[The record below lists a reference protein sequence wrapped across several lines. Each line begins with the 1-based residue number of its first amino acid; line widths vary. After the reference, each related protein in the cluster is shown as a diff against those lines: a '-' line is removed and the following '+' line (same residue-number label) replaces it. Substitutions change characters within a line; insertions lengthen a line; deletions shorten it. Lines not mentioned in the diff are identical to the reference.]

1 MPSII
6 FEETKNY
13 FNNYSEEHSCSKYMT
28 ITYNLKNFNKKIS
41 AVIHIDNTARPQVV
55 KISENES
62 YYKIIENY
70 FKLSGIPIIVNT
82 SFNLY
87 EEPIVC
93 TPNDAIRAFEQK
105 AVDVLAIGNYWV
117 EKIKKYFL

>member
-1 MPSII
+1 
-6 FEETKNY
+6 
-13 FNNYSEEHSCSKYMT
+13 MT
-28 ITYNLKNFNKKIS
+28 VTYNLKNFNNKKIS

-55 KISENES
+55 KISENKS

-82 SFNLY
+82 SFNLH

-93 TPNDAIRAFEQK
+93 TPYDAIRAFEQK
-105 AVDVLAIGNYWV
+105 AVDILAIGNYWI
-117 EKIKKYFL
+117 EKN